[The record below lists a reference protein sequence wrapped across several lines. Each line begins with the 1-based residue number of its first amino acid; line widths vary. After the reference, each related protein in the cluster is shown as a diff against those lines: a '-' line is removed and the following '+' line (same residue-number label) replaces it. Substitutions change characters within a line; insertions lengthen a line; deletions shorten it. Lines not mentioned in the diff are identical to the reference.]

1 MRILFAAQPGLFADV
16 FSLWLSKLS
25 AEAHVVRCDRS
36 VDSLL
41 PEVSGLQ
48 VALLDLDGLPEDS
61 AVIVVSGFRRAL
73 EQIPVVVICSS
84 LDEGFVSRVAAA
96 GAEGYLPKSYSEAQA
111 LGVLGSVMRRATRVR
126 EEAAALP
133 PGARAPGDHGR
144 KHPYGLTPRELEV
157 LELACSGLP
166 NLEISN
172 RCGISEGVVKLHL
185 HHAYQKLG
193 VQGRLQA
200 ARIVDRLDSIRQLRI
215 GQSEDGGSLLDWLL
229 PHMSHE
235 RHRKGD
241 VLFRKGAPGN
251 ALYYVQKGR
260 VRLPELDVE
269 MVEGDLFGEIGIF
282 SPGHARTCSARCET
296 DAHLFR
302 LTAEEAKR
310 LCFENP
316 QFAYYVIRLIA
327 DRLVEER
334 AQLRGGH

>member
-25 AEAHVVRCDRS
+25 ADAHVLRCDRS
-36 VDSLL
+36 ADSVL
-41 PEVSGLQ
+41 PDVSGMQL
-48 VALLDLDGLPEDS
+48 ALLDLDGLPEES
-61 AVIVVSGFRRAL
+61 AVAVVHGFSRVL
-73 EQIPVVVICSS
+73 EQVPVVVICSS
-84 LDEGFVSRVAAA
+84 LHEEFVSRVVGA

-111 LGVLGSVMRRATRVR
+111 LGVLGSVLRRAARVR
-126 EEAAALP
+126 EGPLASPRAS
-133 PGARAPGDHGR
+133 ARAVPGGNR
-144 KHPYGLTPRELEV
+144 QSRPYGLTPRELEL

-172 RCGISEGVVKLHL
+172 RCGITEGVVKLHL
-185 HHAYQKLG
+185 HHAYHKLG

-200 ARIVDRLDSIRQLRI
+200 ARIVERLDSIRQLRI
-215 GQSEDGGSLLDWLL
+215 GQSEDGSSLLDWLL

-235 RHRKGD
+235 MHRKGD
-241 VLFRKGAPGN
+241 VLFRKGQAGN

-260 VRLPELDVE
+260 VRLMEIDVE
-269 MVEGDLFGEIGIF
+269 MAEGDLFGEIGIF
-282 SPGHARTCSARCET
+282 APGHARTCSARCET
-296 DAHLFR
+296 DSHLFR
-302 LTAEEAKR
+302 LTSEEAKR

-334 AQLRGGH
+334 ALFR